1 MDDAQKQAFY
11 ARILDKFN
19 LQDNDINS
27 HMSTINDLEPH
38 ATYKALMN
46 LFDSEPDP
54 YLKKSS
60 NMRNSNSP
68 ETGSASTK
76 LGKLEQVK
84 DALKFII

>member
-1 MDDAQKQAFY
+1 
-11 ARILDKFN
+11 
-19 LQDNDINS
+19 
-27 HMSTINDLEPH
+27 MSTIDDLEPH

-60 NMRNSNSP
+60 NMRSSGSP
-68 ETGSASTK
+68 DTGSTISK

-84 DALKFII
+84 DALKFIIQEDYEEVKHTYELPGTSTAQ